1 MLPTHAGMIPDITEF
16 DHGHPI
22 FGKFVVIS
30 GNITGHS
37 YDDCMQRVKDLG
49 GEPQDNVTRKTNY
62 LVVGEDHG
70 NGKLAKAEEYMAAGQ
85 DIRIIGG
92 DEFLGLVG
100 WEI

>member
-1 MLPTHAGMIPDITEF
+1 MGSAPIDDPMIEQVWI
-16 DHGHPI
+16 
-22 FGKFVVIS
+22 
-30 GNITGHS
+30 
-37 YDDCMQRVKDLG
+37 LG